1 VRLRQ
6 RGPDISD
13 AFQGMLAVKGVRATL
28 THNRFHPGGTL
39 VSILAQGF
47 KGVHKADQPLHYGEV
62 MAVWTLMAA
71 AQEGRTLCLTI
82 LNHTVDT
89 DLTPLIKRTISDVQE
104 PMIKQLSEVLK
115 DAGIPLPPII
125 EDPPRSSAEDVPA
138 GAKLREEQIAQI
150 LMGKIEAFLF
160 MIQSGLSQALRTDI
174 GTMFVK
180 FQAMVLA
187 EGAQARTVM
196 QDRGWLKVP
205 PLHSHGRLSSTSTHT

>member
-1 VRLRQ
+1 V
-6 RGPDISD
+6 
-13 AFQGMLAVKGVRATL
+13 TL
-28 THNRFHPGGTL
+28 LG
-39 VSILAQGF
+39 QGF
-47 KGVHKADQPLHYGEV
+47 KGVHKDDQPLHYGEV

-71 AQEGRTLCLTI
+71 AQEGRTLCLTT
-82 LNHTVDT
+82 LNHTEDT
-89 DLTPLIKRTISDVQE
+89 DLTPLIKQTIHDVQE

-125 EDPPRSSAEDVPA
+125 EDPPRSASEDVPA

-160 MIQSGLSQALRTDI
+160 MIQGGVSQSLRTDI
-174 GTMFVK
+174 GTMFLK

-187 EGAQARTVM
+187 EAAQCRIVM